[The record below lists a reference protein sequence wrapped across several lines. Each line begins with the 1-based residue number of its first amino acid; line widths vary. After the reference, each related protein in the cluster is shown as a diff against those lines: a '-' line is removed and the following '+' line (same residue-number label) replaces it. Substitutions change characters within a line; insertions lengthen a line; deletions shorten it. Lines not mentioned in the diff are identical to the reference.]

1 MTRPTDSIDPIVPR
15 LPTESTP
22 TLAADGGEPRERP
35 RDFDRQPDTTHA
47 PNDRC
52 TEEIEPFVPD
62 MR

>member
-1 MTRPTDSIDPIVPR
+1 MTRPTDAIDPIVPR
-15 LPTESTP
+15 LPAETTP
-22 TLAADGGEPRERP
+22 TLAADGGSTRS

>member
-15 LPTESTP
+15 LPTENTP
-22 TLAADGGEPRERP
+22 TLAADGGSTRP